1 LGLWLFCSASCRC
14 RWWRMAFCTSRGRGL
29 HSSQRYL
36 SGASFS
42 SYMPTHAPCCHT
54 EHLSQKMVNPSS
66 SSIPQIPS
74 HVSIFPTFQ
83 ISGRVGGE
91 GGLHRI
97 MPLSSGD
104 SGPPRGDSWSPFSNG
119 GRISVWWGWWWSV
132 SEREAL
138 PSGIVLLSTSEWIIS
153 LLRDSLKL
161 TE

>member
-1 LGLWLFCSASCRC
+1 
-14 RWWRMAFCTSRGRGL
+14 M
-29 HSSQRYL
+29 
-36 SGASFS
+36 
-42 SYMPTHAPCCHT
+42 
-54 EHLSQKMVNPSS
+54 NPSS

-74 HVSIFPTFQ
+74 HVSVSVLP
-83 ISGRVGGE
+83 GGGGV

-97 MPLSSGD
+97 IPLSSGD
-104 SGPPRGDSWSPFSNG
+104 SGPPSGDSWSPFNNG

-153 LLRDSLKL
+153 LLRDSLRL